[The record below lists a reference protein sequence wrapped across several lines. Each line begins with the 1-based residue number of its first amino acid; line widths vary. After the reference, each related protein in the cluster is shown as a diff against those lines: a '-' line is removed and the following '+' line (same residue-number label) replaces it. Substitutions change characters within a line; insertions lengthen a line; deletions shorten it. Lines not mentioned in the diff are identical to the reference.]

1 MRAQKDDNDL
11 MSGRWTLKKR
21 KKYAAASVVLA
32 LGLLAPSFG
41 PTAVGAEERDVVKL
55 RILVAFR

>member
-1 MRAQKDDNDL
+1 